1 MKVIQHAETDIELS
15 ELYQA
20 GFDVDMQDPEAQ
32 FSALQ
37 LFATSLGLCTF
48 SVLAAYGAHLAVD
61 PAGIRIRLRWQ
72 YSEHPMRVSDIDMGI
87 IWPDLP
93 ADRLEAAERAAEH
106 CTLHH
111 TLAQPPAIRTR
122 VDR

>member
-1 MKVIQHAETDIELS
+1 MKVIQYAETDIELT

-20 GFDVDMQDPEAQ
+20 GFDVEPTDPEAP

-48 SVLAAYGAHLAVD
+48 SVLTAYAAHLQVD
-61 PAGIRIRLRWQ
+61 PAGIRIRLQWQ
-72 YSEHPMRVSDIDMGI
+72 YSEHPMRVSDIDMSI
-87 IWPDLP
+87 VWPDLP
-93 ADRLEAAERAAEH
+93 ADRLEAAQRAAEH
-106 CTLHH
+106 CALHH
-111 TLAQPPAIRTR
+111 TLAQPPTVKTR